1 GRAHPAHPA
10 HPDRPEHAKGRPPKL
25 SDLRELPHDAAD
37 VCALGRKFG
46 KWHKDSPESRI
57 CAGVSGD

>member
-1 GRAHPAHPA
+1 VPVEP
-10 HPDRPEHAKGRPPKL
+10 
-25 SDLRELPHDAAD
+25 AD

-57 CAGVSGD
+57 CSGVYGE